1 MHAWCAFSGD
11 QADRDPICMAGLY
24 NKEMGYLFGCM
35 LGQAPKCLTARW
47 TPKDVYFRNAM
58 RVKPPVSWPSQNK
71 STPPTSCSPS
81 GRTISQERAFL
92 QVDASAE
99 TFTKHTFQ
107 TACSTVLQVNAVA
120 EGGYKAQNTGRRF
133 VRSATRRRPRM
144 FTKHIRSGQSSPP
157 IFEVRT

>member
-58 RVKPPVSWPSQNK
+58 RVKPSPRIMALSKQIH
-71 STPPTSCSPS
+71 PTNLLFPKWTHDFT
-81 GRTISQERAFL
+81 RTRFS
-92 QVDASAE
+92 ASR
-99 TFTKHTFQ
+99 
-107 TACSTVLQVNAVA
+107 CVRRNV
-120 EGGYKAQNTGRRF
+120 YKTHIPDSLFDSFA
-133 VRSATRRRPRM
+133 SKRRRR
-144 FTKHIRSGQSSPP
+144 RWLQSTEHWQAICP
-157 IFEVRT
+157 FRN